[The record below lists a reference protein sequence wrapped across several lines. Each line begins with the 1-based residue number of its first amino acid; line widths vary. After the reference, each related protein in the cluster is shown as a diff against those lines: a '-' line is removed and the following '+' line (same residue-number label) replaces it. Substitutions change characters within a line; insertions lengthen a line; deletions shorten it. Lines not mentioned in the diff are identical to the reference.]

1 MTDIAVDEP
10 LAPTHSGSLSP
21 SRSSDFKSCPLKY
34 RFRVI
39 DRLEEPASRAAARGT
54 LVHDVLE
61 RLFDS
66 PAAARTLD
74 TATAMVE
81 QSWESVRTL
90 DPRLDEL
97 FSDTD
102 TTELTEWLESARA
115 LLGNYFQLEDPSR
128 LDPAEREL
136 YVSHQLEPSGLR
148 LHGYVDRLDQA
159 GDGRLR
165 VVDYKTG
172 RSPGPG
178 FEGSA
183 LFQLKFYALLLWRT
197 RDVIPAALRLIYLGD
212 LVTVDYAPDERELV
226 VFERN
231 LLALWDAVKRATET
245 GDWRPKKS
253 RLCDWCSFQALCPEF
268 GGTVPPLPTARE
280 ATSSSARMRV
290 GSSLRTT

>member
-1 MTDIAVDEP
+1 MTITEVAQPGAAEP
-10 LAPTHSGSLSP
+10 LVAMHSGSLSP

-54 LVHDVLE
+54 LVHAVLE

-66 PAAARTLD
+66 PASTRTLE
-74 TATAMVE
+74 AAAAMVE
-81 QSWESVRTL
+81 EAWDSVRAA
-90 DPRLDEL
+90 DPRLDAL
-97 FSDTD
+97 FASTD
-102 TTELTEWLESARA
+102 TAELAGWLESARA

-136 YVSHQLEPSGLR
+136 YVKHQLEPSGLR

-159 GDGRLR
+159 ADGRLR

-172 RSPGPG
+172 RSPGAG

-197 RDVIPAALRLIYLGD
+197 REVIPTALRLIYLGD

-231 LLALWDAVKRATET
+231 LLALWDAVKRATDT
-245 GDWRPKKS
+245 GDWRPRKS
-253 RLCDWCSFQALCPEF
+253 RLCDWCSFHSLCPEF
-268 GGTVPPLPTARE
+268 GGITPPLPV
-280 ATSSSARMRV
+280 SSAAT
-290 GSSLRTT
+290 G

>member
-1 MTDIAVDEP
+1 MTVIDLPEP
-10 LAPTHSGSLSP
+10 LVAAHSGSLSP

-39 DRLEEPASRAAARGT
+39 DRMEEPASREAARGT
-54 LVHDVLE
+54 VVHEVLE
-61 RLFDS
+61 KLFDS
-66 PAAARTLD
+66 PAADRTLD
-74 TATAMVE
+74 TAAAMVE
-81 QSWESVRTL
+81 DAWESVRAQ

-97 FSDTD
+97 FAAADTA
-102 TTELTEWLESARA
+102 ELQTWLASART
-115 LLGNYFQLEDPSR
+115 LLGNYFQLEDPAR
-128 LDPAEREL
+128 LNPAEREL

-159 GDGRLR
+159 PDGRLR

-178 FEGSA
+178 FEASA

-253 RLCDWCSFQALCPEF
+253 RLCDWCSFQSLCPEF
-268 GGTVPPLPTARE
+268 GGTVPPLPETRPA
-280 ATSSSARMRV
+280 AD
-290 GSSLRTT
+290 

>member
-1 MTDIAVDEP
+1 MTVTETAEP
-10 LAPTHSGSLSP
+10 LVAPYSGSLSP
-21 SRSSDFKSCPLKY
+21 SRSSDFKNCPLKY

-39 DRLEEPASRAAARGT
+39 DRLEEPPSLDAARGT
-54 LVHDVLE
+54 VVHAVLE

-66 PAAARTLD
+66 PAAARTLES
-74 TATAMVE
+74 AAAMVE
-81 QSWESVRTL
+81 DAWDGVRAE
-90 DPRLDEL
+90 DPRLATL
-97 FSDTD
+97 FSEADSPALRT
-102 TTELTEWLESARA
+102 WLESARA
-115 LLGNYFQLEDPSR
+115 LLANYFQLEDPSR
-128 LDPAEREL
+128 LAPAEREL
-136 YVSHQLEPSGLR
+136 HVSHQLEPSGLR
-148 LHGYVDRLDQA
+148 LHGYVDRLDEA
-159 GDGRLR
+159 PDGRLR

-231 LLALWDAVKRATET
+231 LLALWDAVKRATDT

-253 RLCDWCSFQALCPEF
+253 RLCDWCAFHSLCPEF
-268 GGTVPPLPTARE
+268 GGITPQLPVAR
-280 ATSSSARMRV
+280 AAAQ
-290 GSSLRTT
+290 